1 MVNSAIVCS
10 QNLNLNR
17 VFRKSKF
24 RISRALKILIASNVA
39 LLFLTASESAADN
52 PAATAPATSLYDTPA
67 LAATVPD
74 SQSTE
79 STEGTLKV
87 PTTSDAASPNSKAV
101 RVNLAELQ
109 GSRVINLQK
118 QEVGEVEDV
127 VLDEHG
133 QFVGLVVRLT
143 DRLSVVAKSVF
154 VSAAEIELTGQVVI
168 WRTQMSGEELE
179 ALPDYDDDLVS
190 QSVY

>member
-10 QNLNLNR
+10 QNLKLNR

-52 PAATAPATSLYDTPA
+52 QAATAPATSLYDTPT

-74 SQSTE
+74 SRSTE
-79 STEGTLKV
+79 STEGTLEV
-87 PTTSDAASPNSKAV
+87 PTTSDAVSPNSNAV
-101 RVNLAELQ
+101 RVNIAELQ

-118 QEVGEVEDV
+118 KEVGEVEDV
-127 VLDEHG
+127 VRSEDG

-154 VSAAEIELTGQVVI
+154 VSAAEIEPTGQVVI